1 MTSAKQT
8 ILALRRLSLRRL
20 TFSKL
25 FTDLCESRSVMC
37 LSSPSVN
44 YCCCLRRPLI
54 SLGLP
59 SSFVLVR
66 LLYYVLLHYIWDAE
80 RRIKRTHY
88 NKQLASQETNAV
100 EWKARLCFS
109 DCESCE
115 TKMSTSL
122 RQWAYAAT
130 GQQYRWMWGMKKA
143 PTFTK
148 PFGKHLK

>member
-1 MTSAKQT
+1 MTAAKQT
-8 ILALRRLSLRRL
+8 RLALRRLSLTRL

-54 SLGLP
+54 SLGLS

-80 RRIKRTHY
+80 RRFKRTHY
-88 NKQLASQETNAV
+88 NKQPTNQETNAV
-100 EWKARLCFS
+100 EWKARLLLFGLWKLRNKDVHFLVTMGVCR
-109 DCESCE
+109 D
-115 TKMSTSL
+115 KSTIQMYVGYEE
-122 RQWAYAAT
+122 RTNVY
-130 GQQYRWMWGMKKA
+130 KA
-143 PTFTK
+143 I
-148 PFGKHLK
+148 GKH

>member
-1 MTSAKQT
+1 MTSGKQT
-8 ILALRRLSLRRL
+8 RLALRRLSLRRL

-54 SLGLP
+54 SLGLS

-100 EWKARLCFS
+100 EWKARLCFFRTVKIAKQR
-109 DCESCE
+109 CPLPCYNGR
-115 TKMSTSL
+115 MP
-122 RQWAYAAT
+122 RQVNNT
-130 GQQYRWMWGMKKA
+130 VVCGV
-143 PTFTK
+143 
-148 PFGKHLK
+148 